1 TKITKFASV
10 PLGMTLSEVNNAAGE
25 LPGVESSVDVAYDE
39 SGARVWY
46 SYNDFTGAKGFTEVT
61 IPGVG
66 VYHAEK
72 TGGVD
77 GRFAL
82 RRMDLV
88 AGGFRDDGGVAR
100 FPMTDAQGNV
110 RGYATTQGIQGA
122 YDYYPYGT
130 VVDLQVDGGADDK
143 RWQDKEFD
151 GEHGK
156 YYFGA
161 RYFDPFFAL
170 WMSPDP
176 AGVFFRVTLAR
187 LKSRSFIEKDILR
200 LSDGEAVLPKRSFG
214 VSGQFANPY
223 TYGGDPVNFADPN
236 GESIV
241 AAMVV
246 GAIVG
251 ATMAGGIE
259 LAGCDDI
266 QSGECWEGV
275 GKSALIGGIAGA
287 AGGASSWAAGGFA
300 LDAAASASGGL
311 AANMTLGE
319 AVGLGAL
326 SVGAGSGASYTASY
340 ALSTPFDDWDLDNF
354 FTGFNTSVISGA
366 VVGAAMGAASWG
378 ISYSANLE
386 NQARRESLYKRDAEG
401 NILYDENGKTQYRD
415 DISESR
421 KFVDKEYKKQNNGL
435 YKGPTD
441 TKFQASVIKEDQYPE
456 LYEELTRKLP
466 DVGDYRYTDGSNLHV
481 NAKKVDV
488 ILPDGT
494 KNKILQYEGHFDY
507 YNPKYWSQVP
517 LHGYEFLRG
526 KNFDPYAAASA
537 LRSSPDSEGFL
548 FW

>member
-1 TKITKFASV
+1 
-10 PLGMTLSEVNNAAGE
+10 M
-25 LPGVESSVDVAYDE
+25 AYDE
-39 SGARVWY
+39 SGNRIWY
-46 SYNDFTGAKGFTEVT
+46 SVEDADGSGYALATL
-61 IPGVG
+61 PGVG
-66 VYHAEK
+66 VYYADRTSGSLGK
-72 TGGVD
+72 
-77 GRFAL
+77 FSL
-82 RRMDLV
+82 KRMDLV
-88 AGGFRDDGGVAR
+88 AGGFREGVNGAVYI
-100 FPMTDAQGNV
+100 PVADAQRNV
-110 RGYATTQGIQGA
+110 RGYASKGGLESA
-122 YDYYPYGT
+122 YGYYAYGT
-130 VVDLQVDGGADDK
+130 VDEIANGTADDNK
-143 RWQDKEFD
+143 RWQGKEFD

-176 AGVFFRVTLAR
+176 AG
-187 LKSRSFIEKDILR
+187 
-200 LSDGEAVLPKRSFG
+200 
-214 VSGQFANPY
+214 QFSNPY
-223 TYGGDPVNFADPN
+223 TYGGDPVNFVDPN
-236 GESIV
+236 GEEV
-241 AAMVV
+241 ATAVIV

-251 ATMAGGIE
+251 AIIGGTT
-259 LAGCDDI
+259 AAYQCSNYGGGSCT
-266 QSGECWEGV
+266 EGV
-275 GKSALIGGIAGA
+275 STGAIIGAAAGA

-319 AVGLGAL
+319 AVGLSAL

-340 ALSTPFDDWDLDNF
+340 ALSTPFDDWDLDDF

-456 LYEELTRKLP
+456 LYNQVKKKLP
-466 DVGDYRYTDGSNLHV
+466 VAGDYRYTDGSNLHV
-481 NAKKVDV
+481 NAKEVDV
-488 ILPDGT
+488 IRPDGT
-494 KNKILQYEGHFDY
+494 ADKILRYEGHFDF
-507 YNPKYWSQVP
+507 YNPKSSVSQWF

-526 KNFDPYAAASA
+526 KNYFDPYAAASA
-537 LRSSPDSEGFL
+537 LRSSPDSDGFL